1 MLLLN
6 SRANNKRIEGNK
18 MNNLKEQVTEFLEML
33 ESDYEYAKGDT
44 KNILKNYIAD
54 LKEILE
60 LEPPVN
66 KDTLIK
72 WGCENVK
79 ENGLGYEFTSRGFK
93 FKLTHHTNDYGQE
106 VNYWTIDGKRFDTV
120 EDLRYYIKCL

>member
-1 MLLLN
+1 
-6 SRANNKRIEGNK
+6 

-33 ESDYEYAKGDT
+33 ESDHEYATGGT
-44 KNILKNYIAD
+44 KKLLKNYIDD

-60 LEPPVN
+60 IEPPVN

-72 WGCENVK
+72 WGCKNVK
-79 ENGLGYEFTSRGFK
+79 DNGLGYEFTKSGFK
-93 FKLTHHTNDYGQE
+93 FKMMHHTNDHGQE

-120 EDLRYYIKCL
+120 EDLRYYVKCL